1 MEQEAST
8 HAGETKYEG
17 RRRGERGGRRRNRI
31 EWGCGADTGVSPDEQ
46 GVVRRALARGG
57 TQIVGGP
64 KIRVGWVE
72 GSFFGIRGRGKKR
85 YRVGCRTR

>member
-17 RRRGERGGRRRNRI
+17 RRRGGEGGEENLEGEGMSWRRNRI
-31 EWGCGADTGVSPDEQ
+31 EWGCGTDTGVSPDEQ

-57 TQIVGGP
+57 DP
-64 KIRVGWVE
+64 N
-72 GSFFGIRGRGKKR
+72 
-85 YRVGCRTR
+85 CRWA